1 MNMTLLSNPI
11 WFRIS
16 GFAGAAFAVLGAVI
30 AAAGYRGKAGE
41 PYSPFNHFISELGEV
56 GVSKLAVAFN
66 LGLILSGIAL
76 IPASLSL
83 GLALPGWLAK
93 LGMAAGVI
101 CAISLA
107 LVGVFPMNHIKPHG
121 KAAVAYFR
129 SGLVMVALFSIAI
142 ALQPADD
149 AVLAR
154 GYALA
159 GLPPI
164 LSFGSFL
171 VLIGRAYQETDEPL
185 EAEEGAQRPRFW
197 ILAVVEWLVFLTV
210 LLWFLMIAQGLG

>member
-1 MNMTLLSNPI
+1 MTCLSNPI

-16 GFAGAAFAVLGAVI
+16 GFAGAVFAVLGAVI

-56 GVSKLAVAFN
+56 GVSRLAVAFN
-66 LGLILSGIAL
+66 LGLIFSGVAL
-76 IPASLSL
+76 IPKTNSL
-83 GLALPGWLAK
+83 GLVLSGWVAK

-101 CAISLA
+101 CAVSLA
-107 LVGVFPMNHIKPHG
+107 LVGVFPMNRIKLHG

-129 SGLVMVALFSIAI
+129 SGLAMVVLFSIAI
-142 ALQPADD
+142 ASQPADG

-171 VLIGRAYQETDEPL
+171 VLIGRAYKETDEPL
-185 EAEEGAQRPRFW
+185 EADEGAKRPRFW

-210 LLWFLMIAQGLG
+210 LLWFLVIAQGLG

>member
-1 MNMTLLSNPI
+1 MTFFANPI

-30 AAAGYRGKAGE
+30 AAVVYRGKAGE

-56 GVSKLAVAFN
+56 GVSRLAVVFN
-66 LGLILSGIAL
+66 MGLILSGIAL

-83 GLALPGWLAK
+83 GLILPGWLAK

-107 LVGVFPMNHIKPHG
+107 LVGVFPMNHIEPHG

-129 SGLVMVALFSIAI
+129 SGLAMVALFSLAI
-142 ALQPADD
+142 ALQPADGTI
-149 AVLAR
+149 LAR

-159 GLPPI
+159 GLPTI
-164 LSFGSFL
+164 LAFGSFL
-171 VLIGRAYQETDEPL
+171 VLIGKAYQETDEPL
-185 EAEEGAQRPRFW
+185 AAKEGAQRTRFW
-197 ILAVVEWLVFLTV
+197 HLAVVEWLVFLTV
-210 LLWFLMIAQGLG
+210 LLWFLLIALGLG